1 MNQQQLLALKPPRR
15 PGFANFVAGPNQ
27 ALVDTLASGLE
38 SGGWYFVAGAPGSG
52 RSHLLAA
59 AFAHQ
64 HRLGLAASFIALS
77 VRANRQLL
85 DQAGG
90 DWVIVDDIDVLA
102 ADSEGEMQLFNALN
116 RWRAEHTGVIMSG
129 VGREPF
135 ELPDLRSRLGQATR
149 LTLKPLDEADLKR
162 LIEQVAGEHEVI
174 LGRGAADYLLSR
186 TARNPARIA
195 RLIETLALRAL
206 SERRTLSV
214 PLIRESIK

>member
-1 MNQQQLLALKPPRR
+1 
-15 PGFANFVAGPNQ
+15 
-27 ALVDTLASGLE
+27 
-38 SGGWYFVAGAPGSG
+38 
-52 RSHLLAA
+52 
-59 AFAHQ
+59 
-64 HRLGLAASFIALS
+64 
-77 VRANRQLL
+77 
-85 DQAGG
+85 
-90 DWVIVDDIDVLA
+90 VLA
-102 ADSEGEMQLFNALN
+102 GNSESEMQLFNALN

-214 PLIRESIK
+214 PLIREMIK

>member
-1 MNQQQLLALKPPRR
+1 MNRQQILALKPPRR

-38 SGGWYFVAGAPGSG
+38 SGGWYLLAGPSGSG

-59 AFAHQ
+59 AFSHQ
-64 HRLGLAASFIALS
+64 HRRGQAASFIALS

-214 PLIRESIK
+214 PLIRETIK